1 MQYVNQYDSGANC
14 SSVGLNAERL
24 FANLAESKGYVVK
37 SATKEENIFKHI
49 DFFLSKLKEGEGIK
63 STSVDVKARKKN
75 ERGDKFFNDD
85 WTWVE
90 FVNVHGQ
97 DGWLKGKAEFISFE
111 RAGDFVIVPR
121 KGLFNWV
128 KQAIADSNGGKIT
141 LKCKAKNARD
151 ARYKYYTRE
160 GRGDLLSQVRMKDIL
175 SNVEGIKIWKKPS

>member
-85 WTWVE
+85 Y
-90 FVNVHGQ
+90 
-97 DGWLKGKAEFISFE
+97 
-111 RAGDFVIVPR
+111 P
-121 KGLFNWV
+121 
-128 KQAIADSNGGKIT
+128 
-141 LKCKAKNARD
+141 
-151 ARYKYYTRE
+151 
-160 GRGDLLSQVRMKDIL
+160 L
-175 SNVEGIKIWKKPS
+175 SNYYYPI